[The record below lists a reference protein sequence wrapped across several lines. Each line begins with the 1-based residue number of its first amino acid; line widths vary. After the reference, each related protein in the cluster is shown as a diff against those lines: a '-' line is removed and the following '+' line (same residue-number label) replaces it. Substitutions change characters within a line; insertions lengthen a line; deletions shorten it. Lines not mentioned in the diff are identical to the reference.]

1 MFGNRLRWIL
11 LAVAVLVVAAV
22 AGGTALWLRP
32 GSAPTRIALV
42 NADQGPTGVRIVK
55 ALQDSH
61 SRDWVT
67 AQPGASTA
75 DYAAVITLPAD
86 LSGSIGTLGTATPHR
101 AQVTVASNRHADAHQ
116 VDDAVDEVTRRVGA
130 AGVDEVLAAIATA
143 RGSVQQAA
151 FTTQLLGAGVQAAAG
166 ASGEFSAGADQML
179 GFLDTAKS
187 GAGELTAGIGQLND
201 ALTAVRSTASGLAGA
216 LDESGLTLGQVTTSA
231 TQLGTGLDQAVTV
244 LRALPFAA
252 DPQLTDVIGK
262 LDALRGVANQAAG
275 QLQGFA
281 QLAGSSTDPGT
292 PLATL
297 LRDAVKRLDEAGTL
311 LNTGAGM
318 AGQIPQLA
326 DQGSAALV
334 SAISQLTGGVQQL
347 QQIVGNLNTQTGKAL
362 TALPGHSS
370 SQQSAIAESLT
381 DPVEIVRK

>member
-1 MFGNRLRWIL
+1 M
-11 LAVAVLVVAAV
+11 VVLVVAAV
-22 AGGTALWLRP
+22 AGGVALWLRP
-32 GSAPTRIALV
+32 GDAPTRIALV
-42 NADQGPTGVRIVK
+42 NTDAGPTGARIAK
-55 ALQDSH
+55 ALQDDH
-61 SRDWVT
+61 SQQWVT

-86 LSGSIGTLGTATPHR
+86 LSGSIATLATATPHR
-101 AQVTVASNRHADAHQ
+101 AQVTVAANRHADTHL
-116 VDDAVDEVTRRVGA
+116 VDDAVGEVTRRVGA
-130 AGVDEVLAAIATA
+130 AGVDEMLAAIATA

-187 GAGELTAGIGQLND
+187 GAGELTAGIGQLD
-201 ALTAVRSTASGLAGA
+201 SALTAVRSTASSLAGA
-216 LDESGLTLGQVTTSA
+216 LDASGLTLGQVTTSA
-231 TQLGTGLDQAVTV
+231 GQLGTGLDQAVTL
-244 LRALPFAA
+244 LRGLPFAA
-252 DPQLTDVIGK
+252 DPQLADVIGK

-281 QLAGSSTDPGT
+281 QLAGSSTDPDT

-297 LRDAVKRLDEAGTL
+297 LRDAVARLDDAGKL

-318 AGQIPQLA
+318 AQQIPQLA

-362 TALPGHSS
+362 TTLPGHTS

-381 DPVEIVRK
+381 DPVEIVRR